1 MKRLYSGVLTLA
13 GVVLFS
19 LLVGCATTSG
29 QEGPPPVRP
38 DERSSIDILLR
49 HRGELQLTEAQIAR
63 LEELETKRETEAQAL
78 HEQLE
83 ARKHEH
89 KEPGVRPD
97 QPGTAASNAAP
108 PGMGN
113 RGMGGAGR
121 GQRGPSMGRGQGQAG
136 KETSEMEHLIERI
149 DEADTRAFVDA
160 HAQVLTEAQRPA
172 AEKLA
177 SDFRARLFD
186 YREGM
191 RKLHP
196 HVPEE

>member
-1 MKRLYSGVLTLA
+1 LIFAGVLLLMLA
-13 GVVLFS
+13 S
-19 LLVGCATTSG
+19 CATTSKL
-29 QEGPPPVRP
+29 EDPPPVRP

-49 HRGELQLTEAQIAR
+49 HRGELQLTDAQVAR
-63 LEELETKRETEAQAL
+63 LEELETKREAEARAL
-78 HEQLE
+78 REQLE

-97 QPGTAASNAAP
+97 QSGTAASNSAP
-108 PGMGN
+108 PGMSN
-113 RGMGGAGR
+113 RGMGGGAGR
-121 GQRGPSMGRGQGQAG
+121 GQRGPSMGRGQGQVG

-186 YREGM
+186 YREAM
-191 RKLHP
+191 HKLHP